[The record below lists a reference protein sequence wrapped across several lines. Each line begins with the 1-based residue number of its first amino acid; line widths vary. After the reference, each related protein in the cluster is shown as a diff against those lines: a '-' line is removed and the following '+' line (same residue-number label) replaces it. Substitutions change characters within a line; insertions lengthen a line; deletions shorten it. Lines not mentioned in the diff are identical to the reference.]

1 MLLSSP
7 LPENLLAMK
16 AVQFLSKDLP
26 LEVNEVPTPV
36 PAEGEVLIRLAF
48 AAFNHLDLWIW
59 QEKVLEKPVISGAD
73 GSGVVESVGRG
84 VDKSLFGKEVIINPG
99 LYWGDDERFTGKNF
113 QILGNPTN
121 GTFAE
126 YITIPREYVH
136 EKPAH
141 LNLEEAAALPLAAL
155 TAYRALF
162 SRADL
167 QPSDKVLI
175 TGIGGGAALYLLQI
189 ANAAGASVYVT
200 SSSEEKIRR
209 AIAMGAKGGYN
220 YRDAAWVTNS
230 KDEIGGFDV
239 IIDSAGG
246 DGFAALAD
254 VANPGA
260 RIVNFGRTAG
270 NINGLKPWLVYN
282 KQLQILGTMMGTPA
296 EFKAMLEFY
305 SKHKLRPTIDKTFLL
320 DEVNAARDYM
330 NSGDHFGKIML
341 QVGDK

>member
-1 MLLSSP
+1 
-7 LPENLLAMK
+7 MK

-26 LEVNEVPTPV
+26 LKVKDVPMPV
-36 PAEGEVLIRLAF
+36 PEAGEVLIKLAF
-48 AAFNHLDLWIW
+48 AALNHLDLWIW

-73 GSGVVESVGRG
+73 GSGIVESVGSG
-84 VDKSLFGKEVIINPG
+84 VDGSIIGKEVIINPG
-99 LYWGDDERFTGKNF
+99 LYWGADDRFTGEDF

-136 EKPAH
+136 EKPAY
-141 LNLEEAAALPLAAL
+141 LSMEEAAALPLAAL
-155 TAYRALF
+155 TAYRALLTKANLR
-162 SRADL
+162 S
-167 QPSDKVLI
+167 SDKVLI

-189 ANAAGASVYVT
+189 ANATGASVYVT

-209 AIAMGAKGGYN
+209 AVDMGARGGYN
-220 YRDAAWVTNS
+220 YKDAAWVTKA

-246 DGFAALAD
+246 DGFAALTE

-260 RIVNFGRTAG
+260 RIINFGRTAG
-270 NINGLKPWLVYN
+270 NINGLKPGLVYN

-296 EFKAMLEFY
+296 EFTAMLEFY
-305 SKHKLRPTIDKTFLL
+305 SKHKLRPTIDKTFPL
-320 DEVNAARDYM
+320 DEINAARDYM
-330 NSGDHFGKIML
+330 NSGEHFGKIML
-341 QVGDK
+341 QVGGK

>member
-1 MLLSSP
+1 
-7 LPENLLAMK
+7 MK

-26 LEVNEVPTPV
+26 LEVKEVPTPV
-36 PAEGEVLIRLAF
+36 PAQGEVLIKLSY

-59 QEKVLEKPVISGAD
+59 QEKVLEKAVVSGAD
-73 GSGVVESVGRG
+73 GSGVVESVGHG
-84 VDKSLFGKEVIINPG
+84 VDKSIVGKEVIINPG
-99 LYWGDDERFTGKNF
+99 LYWGEDERVTGPNF

-126 YITIPREYVH
+126 YITIPREYVF

-141 LNLEEAAALPLAAL
+141 LTLEEAAALPRAAL

-162 SRADL
+162 TKANLR
-167 QPSDKVLI
+167 QSDKVLI

-189 ANAAGASVYVT
+189 ANATGAPVYVT
-200 SSSEEKIRR
+200 SSSKEKIRR
-209 AIAMGAKGGYN
+209 AIEMGAKGGYN
-220 YRDAAWVTNS
+220 YRVEDWVQKA
-230 KDEIGGFDV
+230 KDDIGGFDV

-270 NINGLKPWLVYN
+270 NINGLKPGLVYN
-282 KQLQILGTMMGTPA
+282 KQLQILGTLMGTPA
-296 EFKAMLEFY
+296 EFAAMLEFY
-305 SKHKLRPTIDKTFLL
+305 SKHKLRPTIDRTFPM
-320 DEVNAARDYM
+320 DEIQAARDYLE
-330 NSGDHFGKIML
+330 SGNHFGKIML
-341 QVGDK
+341 KVDGK